1 MMTDTTEKREALEIR
16 PQNEYPSLIRN
27 MAKPNMVST
36 ESDVLSRVKA
46 FLPELEQANQT
57 LLDKMKTQPASDFD
71 IENVNESQNHIEMN
85 IYAGLLEEKESKV
98 EGTKSA
104 QVLLEEILGNAS
116 SSSNEDSGDED
127 ESMDTN
133 KTGKP

>member
-1 MMTDTTEKREALEIR
+1 MSIQALSEIW
-16 PQNEYPSLIRN
+16 QSQIWCLLKV
-27 MAKPNMVST
+27 M
-36 ESDVLSRVKA
+36 
-46 FLPELEQANQT
+46 ANQT

>member
-46 FLPELEQANQT
+46 FLPELEQVCFILNFERAKYLSGQ
-57 LLDKMKTQPASDFD
+57 SD
-71 IENVNESQNHIEMN
+71 
-85 IYAGLLEEKESKV
+85 L
-98 EGTKSA
+98 T
-104 QVLLEEILGNAS
+104 
-116 SSSNEDSGDED
+116 
-127 ESMDTN
+127 
-133 KTGKP
+133 